1 MKSGSF
7 AALQYR
13 DFRLL
18 WLGQLVSQAGTQMQ
32 RAAIAWHVYQLT
44 DNPMAL
50 GLIGL
55 FRVLPVVVFGLMGG
69 LVADAQDR
77 RKVMLI
83 TQSVMLLTA
92 AALALMT
99 ITDHV
104 STPIIYAAVFVNA
117 AAAAFDGPSRQ
128 AMITNLVPRKH
139 VANAFSLN
147 SIMSE
152 VGRVVGPGI
161 GGLLIGSAG
170 GLGLVYAINAVSFLT
185 TIAALLLIKT
195 VVREKVETKAISLSG
210 LLEGFRYLRQS
221 PVIASAMLMDFF
233 ASFWASADAL
243 LPAVARDVLHVG
255 AEGYGILSAAP
266 SMGSILAGVFMS
278 TRGQFK
284 RPGVVMLWAV
294 GLFGVATTLFGMTDS
309 FWLAVICFG
318 LTGTGDTIS
327 MILRQTI
334 RQLATPD
341 HLRGR
346 LTSINIIFAM
356 GGPQLGNFEA
366 GLVASWLGTPFAVVS
381 GGIGCLISV
390 VFIAKYA
397 KTLWHYGG
405 EDLREATL
413 VASHSSLVASHSPL
427 VTSNE
432 RLTTSDERLTTS
444 D

>member
-44 DNPMAL
+44 DNPIAL

-55 FRVLPVVVFGLMGG
+55 FRVLPVIIFGLLGG

-77 RKVMLI
+77 RKVMLF
-83 TQSVMLLTA
+83 TQTTMMLTA
-92 AALALMT
+92 AALAMMT
-99 ITDHV
+99 ITGYV
-104 STPIIYAAVFVNA
+104 NAPLIYAAVFITA
-117 AAAAFDGPSRQ
+117 AAASFDGPSRQ

-139 VANAFSLN
+139 IANAFSLN

-152 VGRVVGPGI
+152 VGRVVGPGV

-170 GLGLVYAINAVSFLT
+170 GLGLVYFINAVSFLAT
-185 TIAALLLIKT
+185 LIALVLIKT

-210 LLEGFRYLRQS
+210 LLEGFRYLRRS

-233 ASFWASADAL
+233 ASFFASADAL
-243 LPAVARDVLHVG
+243 LPAVARDILRVG
-255 AEGYGILSAAP
+255 AEGYGLLSAAP
-266 SMGSILAGVFMS
+266 SVGSILAGVFMS

-294 GLFGVATTLFGMTDS
+294 GLFGAATTLFGLTDN
-309 FWLAVICFG
+309 FWLATICFG

-341 HLRGR
+341 YLRGR

-381 GGIGCLISV
+381 GGIGCLLSV
-390 VFIAKYA
+390 ALVAKYA
-397 KTLWHYGG
+397 KALWNYSG
-405 EDLREATL
+405 EDLRETTL
-413 VASHSSLVASHSPL
+413 VAHHSSLVI
-427 VTSNE
+427 SNE
-432 RLTTSDERLTTS
+432 QLTPSD
-444 D
+444 

>member
-44 DNPMAL
+44 DNPIAL

-55 FRVLPVVVFGLMGG
+55 FRVLPVTIFGLLGG

-77 RKVMLI
+77 RKVMLF
-83 TQSVMLLTA
+83 TQTTMMLTA
-92 AALALMT
+92 AALAMMT
-99 ITDHV
+99 ITGYV
-104 STPIIYAAVFVNA
+104 NAPLIYAAVFITA
-117 AAAAFDGPSRQ
+117 AAASFDGPSRQ

-170 GLGLVYAINAVSFLT
+170 GLGLVYFINAVSFLAT
-185 TIAALLLIKT
+185 LIALVLIKT
-195 VVREKVETKAISLSG
+195 VVREKVEAKAISLSG
-210 LLEGFRYLRQS
+210 LLEGFRYLRRS

-233 ASFWASADAL
+233 ASFFASADAL
-243 LPAVARDVLHVG
+243 LPAVARDILRVG
-255 AEGYGILSAAP
+255 AEGYGLLSAAP
-266 SMGSILAGVFMS
+266 SVGSILAGVFMS

-294 GLFGVATTLFGMTDS
+294 GLFGAATTLFGLTDN
-309 FWLAVICFG
+309 FWLATICFG

-341 HLRGR
+341 YLRGR

-381 GGIGCLISV
+381 GGIGCLLSV
-390 VFIAKYA
+390 ALVAKYA
-397 KTLWHYGG
+397 KALWNYSG
-405 EDLREATL
+405 EDLRETTL
-413 VASHSSLVASHSPL
+413 VAHHSSLVI
-427 VTSNE
+427 SNE
-432 RLTTSDERLTTS
+432 QLTPSD
-444 D
+444 